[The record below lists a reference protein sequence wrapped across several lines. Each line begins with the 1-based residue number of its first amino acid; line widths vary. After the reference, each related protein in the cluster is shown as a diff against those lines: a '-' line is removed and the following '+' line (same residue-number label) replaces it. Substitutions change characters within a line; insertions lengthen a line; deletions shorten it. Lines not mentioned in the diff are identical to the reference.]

1 MNRLTILSF
10 FIFACNNTE
19 LNKIGETRD
28 GLPDA
33 ESWNATITLTNKGSK
48 RAIIKSGHLQKYQQR
63 QYILL
68 DQKVDADFFNEDEIY
83 TSNLKSEIAEIDESK
98 DFLIAMGNVVV
109 VSDSGVTLFTDT
121 LSWDNVEEKIFTDDR
136 VIFITE
142 QNDTLYGIGFESDI
156 DLTHSKIFKPFDAS
170 DLGRAAMYL
179 SPFKPKPFPVNI
191 TVPYSGDIDNKETYN
206 N

>member
-1 MNRLTILSF
+1 MNRLTIISL

-109 VSDSGVTLFTDT
+109 VSDSGVSLFTDT

-142 QNDTLYGIGFESDI
+142 QNDTLYGIGFKSDVELNNWEI
-156 DLTHSKIFKPFDAS
+156 MQPTGVFHDGS
-170 DLGRAAMYL
+170 D
-179 SPFKPKPFPVNI
+179 
-191 TVPYSGDIDNKETYN
+191 EQ
-206 N
+206 

>member
-1 MNRLTILSF
+1 MNRLIF
-10 FIFACNNTE
+10 FPIVLFACSNVE
-19 LNKIGETRD
+19 SDKLGETRE

-48 RAIIKSGHLQKYQQR
+48 RAIIKSGHLEKYQQR

-68 DQKVDADFFNEDEIY
+68 DQNVDADFFNENEIY

-121 LSWDNVEEKIFTDDR
+121 LSWDNVDEKVFTDDS
-136 VIFITE
+136 VVFITE
-142 QNDTLYGIGFESDI
+142 QNDTLYGIGFKSDI
-156 DLTHSKIFKPFDAS
+156 EL
-170 DLGRAAMYL
+170 
-179 SPFKPKPFPVNI
+179 
-191 TVPYSGDIDNKETYN
+191 N
-206 N
+206 NWEIMQPTGVFHEGSIEQ

>member
-1 MNRLTILSF
+1 M
-10 FIFACNNTE
+10 
-19 LNKIGETRD
+19 
-28 GLPDA
+28 PDA

-142 QNDTLYGIGFESDI
+142 QNDTLYGIGFKSDVELNNWEI
-156 DLTHSKIFKPFDAS
+156 MQPAGVFHDGS
-170 DLGRAAMYL
+170 D
-179 SPFKPKPFPVNI
+179 
-191 TVPYSGDIDNKETYN
+191 EQ
-206 N
+206 

>member
-1 MNRLTILSF
+1 MNRLTILSI

-121 LSWDNVEEKIFTDDR
+121 LSWDNVEEKVFTDDR

-142 QNDTLYGIGFESDI
+142 QNDTLYGIGFKSDI
-156 DLTHSKIFKPFDAS
+156 EL
-170 DLGRAAMYL
+170 
-179 SPFKPKPFPVNI
+179 
-191 TVPYSGDIDNKETYN
+191 N
-206 N
+206 NWEIMQPTGVFHDGSNEQ

>member
-1 MNRLTILSF
+1 MNRLTILCL

-48 RAIIKSGHLQKYQQR
+48 RAVIKSGHLQKYQQR

-68 DQKVDADFFNEDEIY
+68 DQKVDADFFNEEEIY

-142 QNDTLYGIGFESDI
+142 QNDTLYGIGFKSDI
-156 DLTHSKIFKPFDAS
+156 ELNNWEIMQPTGVFHDGS
-170 DLGRAAMYL
+170 D
-179 SPFKPKPFPVNI
+179 
-191 TVPYSGDIDNKETYN
+191 EQ
-206 N
+206 

>member
-1 MNRLTILSF
+1 MNRLTILSL

-142 QNDTLYGIGFESDI
+142 QNDTLYGIGFKSDVE
-156 DLTHSKIFKPFDAS
+156 L
-170 DLGRAAMYL
+170 
-179 SPFKPKPFPVNI
+179 
-191 TVPYSGDIDNKETYN
+191 N
-206 N
+206 NWEIMQPTGVFHDGSNEQ

>member
-1 MNRLTILSF
+1 MNRLTILSL

-121 LSWDNVEEKIFTDDR
+121 LSWDNVGEKIFTDDR

-142 QNDTLYGIGFESDI
+142 QNDTLYGIGFKSDVELNNWEI
-156 DLTHSKIFKPFDAS
+156 MQPTGVFHNGS
-170 DLGRAAMYL
+170 D
-179 SPFKPKPFPVNI
+179 
-191 TVPYSGDIDNKETYN
+191 EQ
-206 N
+206 

>member
-1 MNRLTILSF
+1 MNRLTILSL

-121 LSWDNVEEKIFTDDR
+121 LSWDNVEEKVFTDDR

-142 QNDTLYGIGFESDI
+142 QNDTLYGIGFKSDI
-156 DLTHSKIFKPFDAS
+156 EL
-170 DLGRAAMYL
+170 
-179 SPFKPKPFPVNI
+179 
-191 TVPYSGDIDNKETYN
+191 N
-206 N
+206 NWEIMQPTGVFHDGSNEQ

>member
-1 MNRLTILSF
+1 MNRLTILSL

-19 LNKIGETRD
+19 LNKIGETRE

-142 QNDTLYGIGFESDI
+142 QNDTLYGIGFKSDVELNNWEI
-156 DLTHSKIFKPFDAS
+156 MQPTGVFNDGS
-170 DLGRAAMYL
+170 D
-179 SPFKPKPFPVNI
+179 
-191 TVPYSGDIDNKETYN
+191 EQ
-206 N
+206 